1 MPTIARRSRVED
13 YARWQAVYRAPAS
26 EAARQAAG
34 WRDQQVFRNPDDP
47 NEVVI
52 ISEVDDLERARAYA
66 ESEEVRKRQR
76 ASGLLEVT
84 YYYPAP

>member
-13 YARWQAVYRAPAS
+13 YARWQAVYRAPAA
-26 EAARQAAG
+26 EAARHAAG
-34 WRDQQVFRNPDDP
+34 WRDQQVLRNPDDP

-52 ISEVDDLERARAYA
+52 ISEVDDLAGARAYA

-84 YYYPAP
+84 YYYPEA